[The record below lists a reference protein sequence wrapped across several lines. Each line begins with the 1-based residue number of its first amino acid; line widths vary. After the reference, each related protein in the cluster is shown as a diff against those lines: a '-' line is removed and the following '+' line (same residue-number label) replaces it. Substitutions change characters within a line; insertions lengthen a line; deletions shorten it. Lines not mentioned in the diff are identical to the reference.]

1 MRNHSRYLDGTGAT
15 SLLLR
20 QSQRSLIK
28 SIQSGTITIPI
39 NVVTNTSTVTG
50 VVLANSVLLSL
61 GWTHNSTGETN
72 AGRYNL
78 RISLTNSTTIT
89 ATCYAAGPSST
100 PITSWMLVEFMP
112 GVIKTRQEGTISLT
126 TVASVTAT
134 VTAVTVK
141 KSALFPIGW
150 SGGQDPSIAE
160 GASARLAVTN
170 ATTITATKIGTSALA
185 PMTVGYQ
192 LVEFF

>member
-1 MRNHSRYLDGTGAT
+1 MRKHSRYLDGTNAT

-28 SIQSGTITIPI
+28 SIQSGTTTIPI
-39 NVVTNTSTVTG
+39 GGTTNTSTVTG

-61 GWTHNSTGETN
+61 GWTMNSAAETN

-78 RISLTNSTTIT
+78 RISLTNPTTIT
-89 ATCYAAGPSST
+89 ATAYDSGPASA
-100 PITSWMLVEFMP
+100 PVTSWMLVEFMP

-134 VTAVTVK
+134 VTAVTVQ
-141 KSALFPIGW
+141 KSALFPIGY
-150 SGGQDPSIAE
+150 SGGQDPSLAQ
-160 GASARLAVTN
+160 GASARLALTN
-170 ATTITATKIGTSALA
+170 ATTITASKIGTSALV